1 MAIQIPERGVPQSEL
16 LDRMKAFRSE
26 DADWRDGRTFSLV
39 YYAGEEH
46 EETLKKA
53 YELFFSENGLNP
65 MAFQSLKRM
74 DAEVVRMAATMVSGG
89 PDVVGTMTSGG
100 TESILLAVKSSR
112 DRARSKHKRFND
124 PRGGKPNVV
133 APETIHP
140 AFDKAAQYFG
150 LEMRYSRLKS
160 DYRCDVR
167 DLESLIDANTVLI
180 AGSAPQYPHG
190 VIDPIEEL
198 ADMAMRR
205 GIPMHV
211 DACVGGFVLPWIEKL
226 GHPLP
231 RWDFRVKGV
240 TSMSAD
246 VHKYGFTT
254 KGASVILYK
263 DVSYLRHQFF
273 VSTDFPGG
281 IYASPTI
288 AGTRPGGAIA
298 AAWASLN
305 ALGEEGFLKHTKD
318 ALEAT
323 KKIADGV
330 NSIPE
335 LEVLVKPDATI
346 VAWRAKPDS
355 GLDTY
360 VIADQLADRDWLV
373 DRQHHP
379 ACIHCTVTSNHLR
392 VADDYVADLRA
403 AVAFVKSHP
412 ELESRGNAAMYG
424 MMAKIPFRGMVKT
437 SVLDVLEKMY
447 GPKALEDTGDP
458 LAGGEDEGM
467 VMKMVKNY
475 GSRALAVLDGV
486 ERLRDRLPL
495 RRKRRAPIR

>member
-1 MAIQIPERGVPQSEL
+1 MAITIPHRGVPRAEL
-16 LDRMKAFRSE
+16 LERMKDLRGE

-39 YYAGEEH
+39 YHAGEEH

-53 YELFFSENGLNP
+53 YEMFFSENALNP
-65 MAFQSLKRM
+65 MAFQSLRRM
-74 DAEVVRMAATMVSGG
+74 DAEVVRMAAAMVSGG

-100 TESILLAVKSSR
+100 TESILLAVKTAR
-112 DRARSKHKRFND
+112 DRARSKNKRL
-124 PRGGKPNVV
+124 GKPNIV

-150 LEMRYSRLKS
+150 LEIRFSRLTAG
-160 DYRCDVR
+160 YRADVR
-167 DLESLIDANTVLI
+167 DLESLVDANTVLI

-198 ADMAMRR
+198 AELALSR
-205 GIPMHV
+205 GIPFHV
-211 DACVGGFVLPWIEKL
+211 DACVGGFVLPWIERL

-263 DVSYLRHQFF
+263 DMSYLRHQFF

-298 AAWASLN
+298 AAWASLM
-305 ALGEEGFLKHTKD
+305 ALGEEGFLLHTKQ

-323 KKIADGV
+323 QIIVKGV
-330 NSIPE
+330 ESIPE

-346 VAWRAKPDS
+346 VAWRAKPSS

-360 VIADQLADRDWLV
+360 VIADQLSDRDWLV

-379 ACIHCTVTSNHLR
+379 ACVHCTVTSNHLR
-392 VADDYVADLRA
+392 VAPDYINDLRD
-403 AVAFVKSHP
+403 AVAYVKTHP

-447 GPKALEDTGDP
+447 GPKALEGAGDP
-458 LAGGEDEGM
+458 MGGGEDEGV
-467 VMKMVKNY
+467 VMKLVKSY
-475 GSRALAVLDGV
+475 GSKALAVID
-486 ERLRDRLPL
+486 RAQQLRDKLPF
-495 RRKRRAPIR
+495 RPKRRAPVG

>member
-1 MAIQIPERGVPQSEL
+1 MAITIPHRGVPRPEL
-16 LDRMKAFRSE
+16 LERMKGLRAE

-39 YYAGEEH
+39 YHAGEEH
-46 EETLKKA
+46 EQTLKAA
-53 YELFFSENGLNP
+53 YELFFSENFLNP
-65 MAFQSLKRM
+65 MAFKSLKKM
-74 DAEVVRMAATMVSGG
+74 EAEVVRMAASLVNGG

-100 TESILLAVKSSR
+100 TESILLAVKTAR
-112 DRARSKHKRFND
+112 DRARSKNKKL
-124 PRGGKPNVV
+124 GKPNVV

-150 LEMRYSRLKS
+150 LEMRFSRLTPG
-160 DYRCDVR
+160 YRADVK
-167 DLESLIDANTVLI
+167 DLESLIDHNTVLI
-180 AGSAPQYPHG
+180 AASAPQYPHG
-190 VIDPIEEL
+190 VIDPIGDVAEVAL
-198 ADMAMRR
+198 RR
-205 GIPMHV
+205 NIPFHV
-211 DACVGGFVLPWIEKL
+211 DACVGGFVLPWIERL

-254 KGASVILYK
+254 KGASVVLYR
-263 DVSYLRHQFF
+263 DMSFLRHQFF

-298 AAWASLN
+298 AAWASLMT
-305 ALGEEGFLKHTKD
+305 LGEEGFLDHTRR

-323 KKIADGV
+323 KVIAKGIEA
-330 NSIPE
+330 IPE
-335 LEVLVKPDATI
+335 LELVVKPDATI
-346 VAWRAKPDS
+346 VAWRARPES

-379 ACIHCTVTSNHLR
+379 ACIHCTVTSNHLPH
-392 VADDYVADLRA
+392 AEDYVKDVAA
-403 AVAFVKSHP
+403 AVAYAKAHP

-437 SVLDVLEKMY
+437 SVLDVMEKMY
-447 GPKALEDTGDP
+447 GPKAAEGGGDP
-458 LAGGEDEGM
+458 LADSDDEGV
-467 VMKMVKNY
+467 VMKLVKSY
-475 GSRALAVLDGV
+475 GSRALAVID
-486 ERLRDRLPL
+486 RAQALRDKLPW
-495 RRKRRAPIR
+495 RPKRRARVG

>member
-1 MAIQIPERGVPQSEL
+1 MAITIPHRGVPRDEL
-16 LDRMKAFRSE
+16 LQRMKSFRGN

-39 YYAGEEH
+39 YHAGEEH
-46 EETLKKA
+46 EETLKQA
-53 YELFFSENGLNP
+53 YELYFSENALNP

-74 DAEVVRMAATMVSGG
+74 DAEVVRMAAAMVSGG

-100 TESILLAVKSSR
+100 TESILLAVKSAR
-112 DRARSKHKRFND
+112 DRARSKNKRLL
-124 PRGGKPNVV
+124 KPNVV

-150 LEMRYSRLKS
+150 LEIRFSRLTA
-160 DYRCDVR
+160 DYRADVR
-167 DLESLIDANTVLI
+167 DLESLVDANTVLV
-180 AGSAPQYPHG
+180 AASAPQYPHG
-190 VIDPIEEL
+190 VVDPIEPIAEL
-198 ADMAMRR
+198 ALRR

-211 DACVGGFVLPWIEKL
+211 DACVGGFVLPWIERL
-226 GHPLP
+226 GHPVP
-231 RWDFRVKGV
+231 RWDFRVRGV

-298 AAWASLN
+298 AAWASLMS
-305 ALGEEGFLKHTKD
+305 LGEEGFLDHTRR

-330 NSIPE
+330 TAIPE
-335 LEVLVKPDATI
+335 LEVVTRPDATI
-346 VAWRAKPDS
+346 VAWRAKPSS

-360 VIADQLADRDWLV
+360 VIADQLSDRDWLV

-379 ACIHCTVTSNHLR
+379 ACVHCTVTSNHLP
-392 VADDYVADLRA
+392 VADDYVRDLRES
-403 AVAFVKSHP
+403 VAFVKAHP

-447 GPKALEDTGDP
+447 GPKALEDGGDP
-458 LAGGEDEGM
+458 LGGGPDEGI
-467 VMKMVKNY
+467 VMKLVKSY
-475 GSRALAVLDGV
+475 GSRALAVLDRA
-486 ERLRDRLPL
+486 EKLRERLPL
-495 RRKRRAPIR
+495 RPKRRAPVR